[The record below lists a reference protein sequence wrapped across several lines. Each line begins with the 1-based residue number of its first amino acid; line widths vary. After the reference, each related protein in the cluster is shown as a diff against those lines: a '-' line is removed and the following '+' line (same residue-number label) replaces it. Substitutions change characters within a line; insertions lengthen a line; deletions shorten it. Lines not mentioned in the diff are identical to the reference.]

1 MKEIII
7 RKNEAGQ
14 RLDKFLRKYL
24 KEAPGSFLYKMLR
37 KKNITLNG
45 KKASGAEKLAK
56 GDAVRLFLSD
66 ETIQRFSSKERI
78 ETAPENLSSDLM
90 PDIIYEDTNILL
102 LNKPAGM
109 LSQKAQ
115 KTDISVVEHVISY
128 LLAQGEITEESLK
141 TFKPSVCNRLDRN
154 TSGLIIAGKSL
165 AGSQMASSLLKE
177 RSLQKYYLCIIKGQ
191 ITQRKRSRGFLTKDV
206 KRNIVKIAET
216 GDSPIETEYLPLAWR
231 EDMTLL
237 KVHLI
242 TGKTHQI
249 RAHLAYIGHPLL
261 GDYKY
266 GDRAWNDGFKR
277 RYQTESQMLHAY
289 QIVFPHMDVPFA
301 EISGKSFYAK
311 VPAVFWKLIK
321 ETSWEHGIQEVLE
334 VRH

>member
-1 MKEIII
+1 MKEIIV

-191 ITQRKRSRGFLTKDV
+191 ITQRKRIRGFLTKDV

>member
-1 MKEIII
+1 
-7 RKNEAGQ
+7 
-14 RLDKFLRKYL
+14 
-24 KEAPGSFLYKMLR
+24 MLR

-191 ITQRKRSRGFLTKDV
+191 ITQRKRIRGFLTKDV

>member
-1 MKEIII
+1 M
-7 RKNEAGQ
+7 
-14 RLDKFLRKYL
+14 
-24 KEAPGSFLYKMLR
+24 
-37 KKNITLNG
+37 
-45 KKASGAEKLAK
+45 
-56 GDAVRLFLSD
+56 
-66 ETIQRFSSKERI
+66 
-78 ETAPENLSSDLM
+78 
-90 PDIIYEDTNILL
+90 
-102 LNKPAGM
+102 
-109 LSQKAQ
+109 
-115 KTDISVVEHVISY
+115 ISY

-191 ITQRKRSRGFLTKDV
+191 ITQRKRIRGFLTKDV

>member
-1 MKEIII
+1 MKEIIV

-45 KKASGAEKLAK
+45 KKATGAEKLAK

-191 ITQRKRSRGFLTKDV
+191 ITQRKRIRGFLTKDV

-266 GDRAWNDGFKR
+266 GDCAWNDGFKR